1 MTPGRLLAAAALT
14 AVLTGCGGGSGPKVQ
29 APGTQP
35 PTDPAPPAHAVE
47 TVLRQRMDAATDPV
61 VTSFGGDVAVC
72 QALGCPVIGGIHID
86 PSIADGMRR
95 PDISAFERLEP
106 RRGIDRATRS
116 YIQERLNDPRSHHA
130 FGAWMAHG
138 FFIVETSSEPQGR
151 EFTYHSYWLGD
162 ASDTAPVTAAGGSA
176 SWSGIMTGVTD
187 GSSGDGGAFVHG
199 DADLTVTGLAVRD
212 KASVNVAFTNIARED
227 NGASLAD
234 MVWRGLPLRGRSFGT
249 DNVRFREGGRGYT
262 RRDSFG
268 AQAEGSLFGHVYGPK
283 GEEVGGLFHRDNI
296 AGAFAAKRNE

>member
-1 MTPGRLLAAAALT
+1 MTPKRLLAAAALA
-14 AVLTGCGGGSGPKVQ
+14 AVLSGCGGGSGPKVQ
-29 APGTQP
+29 APGGQP
-35 PTDPAPPAHAVE
+35 PTDPAPPVDTVE
-47 TVLRQRMDAATDPV
+47 TILQQHMAAATAPV

-72 QALGCPVIGGIHID
+72 QALGCPTIGGIHID
-86 PSIADGMRR
+86 PSIAGMRS
-95 PDISAFERLEP
+95 PNISALERLEP
-106 RRGIDRATRS
+106 RRGIDRATGS
-116 YIQERLNDPRSHHA
+116 YIQERLNDPRSHHNY
-130 FGAWMAHG
+130 GAWTEHG
-138 FFIVETSSEPQGR
+138 FFLIETSSEPQGR
-151 EFTYHSYWLGD
+151 DFTYNTYWLGD

-199 DADLTVTGLAVRD
+199 NADLSVTGLATPD
-212 KASVNVAFTNIARED
+212 KASVTVAFTDIARED

-234 MVWRGLPLRGRSFGT
+234 MVWRGLPLQGRSFGT
-249 DNVRFREGGRGYT
+249 DDVRFHETDRGYA

-268 AQAEGSLFGHVYGPK
+268 ARAEGSLFGHVYGPN